1 MKFYKHVIQIYKN
14 FSIRQKLLLLF
25 SIQIIIPIL
34 FMGIMLYR
42 TTENIVTNKSITYA
56 MDLVKMIELRLE
68 DFDREI
74 KAGTHDFLYN
84 QELYEWLTDD
94 EALPIEH
101 YQMSNNVRSLLRRI
115 NLSKD
120 VIQSIAV
127 VNNDGEI
134 VSYDTNTQK
143 AVIGYVMPYD
153 AIRANANAAAGL
165 AAWYFEVNENKEVE
179 RIYLTRAIYDIA
191 THEEIGLVVVL
202 IKQEQVQNIYSELST
217 EFMNKIMIFSE
228 NREVITAENPIEQ
241 EVLNEH
247 IFNDELLSSGYYLS
261 EEDGTLLTHQLVES
275 NGWLVVSEVSLKNL
289 NRDLE
294 GFKYILVLITILTLL
309 ILSVFTILMAIDI
322 LDPIN
327 RLVSSIKL
335 MQENNKYEAVLV
347 DRKDELG
354 YLSEC
359 FNNMSQ
365 EIDVLLNEVY
375 REHLT
380 RKEAELKALQ
390 AQINPHFLFNT
401 LESINW
407 LAQMNAAPEISDMVT
422 ALSSLMEA
430 SIGKGTSLIPLS
442 DEIHHAESYILIMKN
457 RYGDRLLFKKEVD
470 PRMMSVRIP
479 KLTLQP
485 IIENAI
491 YHGID
496 KVRKGGTIALTVEKY
511 KETCRIIIEDNGKG
525 MSNSDAVKMNDTFRR
540 ASDAY
545 LTQEGKNSIGLIN
558 VNHRIKLYC
567 GASYGVQIKSWLDH
581 GTKVTVTIPLT
592 IQ

>member
-1 MKFYKHVIQIYKN
+1 MKLYSNVIQLYKN

-74 KAGTHDFLYN
+74 KASTQDFLYS

-94 EALPIEH
+94 ESDRLEH
-101 YQMSNNVRSLLRRI
+101 FQMSNDVRSLLRRV

-127 VNNDGEI
+127 INNDMEM

-143 AVIGYVMPYD
+143 AVISYIMPYD
-153 AIRANANAAAGL
+153 DIKEFANKSAGL
-165 AAWYFEVNENKEVE
+165 AAWYFEADDEGNVE
-179 RIYLTRAIYDIA
+179 RMYLARTIYDIA
-191 THEEIGLVVVL
+191 DHDEIGLVVVL
-202 IKQEQVQNIYSELST
+202 IKQEQVENIYRELST

-228 NREVITAENPIEQ
+228 DKQVITAENPIPMD
-241 EVLNEH
+241 VLEER
-247 IFNDELLSSGYYLS
+247 IFSRETLKSGYHLS
-261 EEDGTLLTHQLVES
+261 EEEGILITHQLVES
-275 NGWLVVSEVSLKNL
+275 NGWLVVTEVSLKNL

-309 ILSVFTILMAIDI
+309 ILSVFTVLMAVDI

-327 RLVSSIKL
+327 RLVNSIKK
-335 MQENNKYEAVLV
+335 MQKSNKYEAVLV

-407 LAQMNAAPEISDMVT
+407 LAQMNSAPEISDMVT

-430 SIGKGTSLIPLS
+430 SIGKGSSLISLA
-442 DEIHHAESYILIMKN
+442 DEINHAESYILIMKN
-457 RYGDRLLFKKEVD
+457 RYGDRLTFNKEVD
-470 PRMMSVRIP
+470 PRMKTVKIP

-496 KVRKGGTIALTVEKY
+496 KVRKGGTISLTVEKY
-511 KETCRIIIEDNGKG
+511 KETCRVIIEDNGKG
-525 MSNSDAVKMNDTFRR
+525 MSNRDSVKLNQTFEQF
-540 ASDAY
+540 SDAY
-545 LTQEGKNSIGLIN
+545 LTEEGKSSIGLIN

-567 GASYGVQIKSWLDH
+567 GNDYGIEIKSWVDH
-581 GTKVTVTIPLT
+581 GTKVTVTVPLT